1 LTDTRTNTHAA
12 WGELAAYGVLV
23 VLGATVLASSFGYG
37 ILLEKNRVGPG
48 FLPMLLGLL
57 LVLLSGSQL
66 VSSLRSSRPQPV
78 SLPETLAG
86 SADAATETPAASNP
100 QDDEPGVDVLGRTH
114 KFRVRQMRIVVAA
127 TFVTLLL
134 VPYAGFLLAFG
145 ALVLFIA
152 TAVEGRSWLSAVAIT
167 GAAVGIVYGVF
178 AVFLNVP
185 LPAGLLTSMTGG

>member
-1 LTDTRTNTHAA
+1 MTDTRTTTHAA
-12 WGELAAYGVLV
+12 WGELAAHGVLV
-23 VLGATVLASSFGYG
+23 ALGVAVFASSFGYG
-37 ILLEKNRVGPG
+37 ILLEENRVGPG

-66 VSSLRSSRPQPV
+66 VSSLRSSRPEPV
-78 SLPETLAG
+78 SVLETLVG
-86 SADAATETPAASNP
+86 ADATAETPAP
-100 QDDEPGVDVLGRTH
+100 QDDGPGIDVLGRTH
-114 KFRVRQMRIVVAA
+114 GFRVRQMRIVVAA

-152 TAVEGRSWLSAVAIT
+152 TVVEGRSWLSAAAIT
-167 GAAVGIVYGVF
+167 GTAVGVVYGVF

-185 LPAGLLTSMTGG
+185 LPTGLLTSLTGG

>member
-1 LTDTRTNTHAA
+1 MTDTRTTTHA
-12 WGELAAYGVLV
+12 WGELTAFGVLV
-23 VLGATVLASSFGYG
+23 VLGGAIFASSFGYG
-37 ILLEKNRVGPG
+37 IFLEENRVGPG

-66 VSSLRSSRPQPV
+66 VAALRSSRPQPV
-78 SLPETLAG
+78 SVLETLVG
-86 SADAATETPAASNP
+86 SAGAATETPATSSA
-100 QDDEPGVDVLGRTH
+100 QDDEPGIDVLGRTH
-114 KFRVRQMRIVVAA
+114 GFRVRQMRMVVAA

-152 TAVEGRSWLSAVAIT
+152 TVVERRSWLSAVAIT
-167 GAAVGIVYGVF
+167 ATAVAVVYGVF

-185 LPAGLLTSMTGG
+185 LPTGLFTSGV